1 MLPVLVAI
9 ERREAMD
16 VYTSAAM
23 SNRESMEFDVIV
35 VGGGPC
41 GLAAS
46 IRLAQLAQEEG
57 RELNICLLEKGAEIG
72 AHIVS
77 GAVLESRALDELLP
91 GWQDR
96 GSPPATPV
104 ETDDFHYLLS
114 SSRSLRLPGMFIPYP
129 MRNHGNFIV
138 SLGALCKW
146 LGEQAENLGINV
158 FPGYP
163 ASEVLYENGRVV
175 GVATCQMG
183 FSRDGEEKPGYD
195 PGIELRA
202 PYTIFAEGCR
212 GSLGKELIRRF
223 DLRKDSDPQHYG
235 IGVKEVWRVPE
246 EKHRP
251 GAVVHTLGWP
261 LGQTTEG
268 GGFLYHAHDGLIY
281 LGFIVALNYSNP
293 HLDPFQEFQRWKHH
307 PRIRA
312 VIEDGERISWGARA
326 VNKGGLQSLPKL
338 AFPGGVLAGC
348 EAGFLNGAKI
358 KGNHTAMKTG
368 MLAAEAIFEAL
379 SSETPPEIPT
389 GYERRVSDSWVHE
402 ELMQARNFGPAQHR
416 FGLLGGSVFT
426 WLDLNVFR
434 GRLPFTLHNRK
445 PDHASLLP
453 VSRAPRI
460 EYPKPDG
467 KLSFDRLSSVYLSAT
482 NHEED
487 QPCHLVLAD
496 SKIPIRDN
504 LPQFDEPAQR
514 YCPAAVYEVTREGGA
529 PRFVINAQNCIHCKT
544 CDIKD
549 PAQNI
554 NWVTPEGGGGPNY
567 AGM

>member
-1 MLPVLVAI
+1 MGV
-9 ERREAMD
+9 
-16 VYTSAAM
+16 
-23 SNRESMEFDVIV
+23 RESMEFDVIV

-46 IRLAQLAQEEG
+46 IRLAQLATERG
-57 RELNICLLEKGAEIG
+57 RELNVCVLEKGAEIG

-77 GAVLESRALDELLP
+77 GAVLETRALDELMP
-91 GWQDR
+91 GWRNQ
-96 GSPPATPV
+96 GAPPATPV
-104 ETDDFHYLLS
+104 ETDDFHFLLS
-114 SSRSLRLPGMFIPYP
+114 SRRSLRLPGLFIPYP
-129 MRNHGNFIV
+129 MRNHGNCIV
-138 SLGALCKW
+138 SLGALCQW
-146 LGEQAENLGINV
+146 LGAQAENLGVNV

-163 ASEVLYENGRVV
+163 AAEVLYEDGRVA
-175 GVATCQMG
+175 GVATVPVG
-183 FSRDGEEKPGYD
+183 RSRGGAEKPGYD

-212 GSLGKELIRRF
+212 GSLGKELMRRF
-223 DLRKDSDPQHYG
+223 DLCRDSDPQHYG
-235 IGVKEVWRVPE
+235 IGIKEIWRVAGQ
-246 EKHRP
+246 KHRP

-261 LGQTTEG
+261 LGQATEG
-268 GGFLYHAHDGLIY
+268 GGFLYHAHGGLIY

-307 PRIRA
+307 PRVRE
-312 VIEDGERISWGARA
+312 VVEGGERISWGARA
-326 VNKGGLQSLPKL
+326 VNKGGLQSLPRL

-358 KGNHTAMKTG
+358 KGSHTAMKTG
-368 MLAAEAIFEAL
+368 MLAAEAVVEAL
-379 SSETPPEIPT
+379 TAEMPPEAPDS
-389 GYERRVSDSWVHE
+389 YPRRVRESWVHE
-402 ELMQARNFGPAQHR
+402 ELLQARNFGPAQHR
-416 FGLLGGSVFT
+416 FGLLGGSAFT
-426 WLDLNVFR
+426 WLDLNLFR
-434 GRLPFTLHNRK
+434 GRLPFTLHNRT
-445 PDHASLLP
+445 PDHAALLP
-453 VSRAPRI
+453 ASKARPI

-467 KLSFDRLSSVYLSAT
+467 KLSFDRLSSVHLSAT

-496 SKIPIRDN
+496 SELPLREN

-514 YCPAAVYEVTREGGA
+514 YCPAAVYEVARDGGT
-529 PRFVINAQNCIHCKT
+529 PRFVINAPNCIHCKT